1 MNNVACITGIT
12 GQDGSY
18 LASSLLSRGYEVIGL
33 HRRSSTENFSRIKD
47 VIGHPL
53 FHLQEFDLTD
63 ASNVSQTIIQYQP
76 DEFYNLAA
84 QSHVG
89 TSFNQ
94 PNMTIDVNTIG
105 VVNILE
111 SIRHHSPRTRLY
123 QASTSEMFGSN
134 FKVKGLQKYQDEDT
148 SFSPQSPYAVSK
160 VAAHNMIRLYRNSYE
175 LYACSG
181 ILFNHE
187 SPRRGENFVTRKITK
202 WIGQFMRWKGDREVE
217 CRAYDIKAAGT
228 AADDSTFHKLRLGNL
243 EAKRDWGHAKDYVEA
258 MRMMLNQN
266 EPKDYVIATGETHS
280 VKEFLQAAFS
290 IIELNYEDYT
300 ISDSDLYRPS
310 EVDYLLGDSSLARK
324 ELGWIPQISFEH
336 LVREMVESDIKA
348 NSV

>member
-1 MNNVACITGIT
+1 
-12 GQDGSY
+12 
-18 LASSLLSRGYEVIGL
+18 
-33 HRRSSTENFSRIKD
+33 
-47 VIGHPL
+47 
-53 FHLQEFDLTD
+53 
-63 ASNVSQTIIQYQP
+63 
-76 DEFYNLAA
+76 
-84 QSHVG
+84 
-89 TSFNQ
+89 
-94 PNMTIDVNTIG
+94 
-105 VVNILE
+105 
-111 SIRHHSPRTRLY
+111 
-123 QASTSEMFGSN
+123 
-134 FKVKGLQKYQDEDT
+134 
-148 SFSPQSPYAVSK
+148 
-160 VAAHNMIRLYRNSYE
+160 
-175 LYACSG
+175 
-181 ILFNHE
+181 
-187 SPRRGENFVTRKITK
+187 
-202 WIGQFMRWKGDREVE
+202 MRWKGDREVE